1 MESYAIVMRKYIL
14 TIFLAIGYLCSYAQV
29 FDMLNSDLYRGRVK
43 LVSEFMK
50 RFNGEEKNPYIDPNA
65 EEIDKI
71 NLCQLFDADFII
83 KNRTEIE
90 PKAFQFVDSVLNNNV
105 KINYSDPNWFAK
117 TSCVAT
123 FKGKE
128 IKFDIYLVV
137 EPRGK
142 DMFKW
147 VIADVKGDIFN
158 LKPSRESEKIML
170 LPNEHESNFMRLNSI
185 TSEKD
190 DYITLYSSHT
200 SAVDRLTVFNTLIYY
215 GFLNIE
221 YVSDIE
227 YTFLQVPGYAF
238 TIKEFE
244 RESTNSGWLIESWQ
258 QMDTNEKNLVL
269 NDLYHGKY
277 MQNSAKIHEPEPII
291 TKTEKNDVAC
301 TMVNKFISLLSNYA
315 SNKDKATLDSI
326 NNAVKGRYTFI
337 ITDEV
342 TNQLAKFFN
351 SKAQKS
357 YKMDT
362 LTGWLGSVKS
372 PIQSISINNVKPF
385 EHEYVRPEYSDGYT
399 LISGDLST
407 EGDLQVNE
415 QVVFFIYEN
424 QIAGI
429 KLISDCF

>member
-1 MESYAIVMRKYIL
+1 
-14 TIFLAIGYLCSYAQV
+14 
-29 FDMLNSDLYRGRVK
+29 
-43 LVSEFMK
+43 
-50 RFNGEEKNPYIDPNA
+50 
-65 EEIDKI
+65 
-71 NLCQLFDADFII
+71 
-83 KNRTEIE
+83 
-90 PKAFQFVDSVLNNNV
+90 
-105 KINYSDPNWFAK
+105 
-117 TSCVAT
+117 
-123 FKGKE
+123 
-128 IKFDIYLVV
+128 
-137 EPRGK
+137 
-142 DMFKW
+142 MFKW

-170 LPNEHESNFMRLNSI
+170 LPNEHESNFMRLNYI

-200 SAVDRLTVFNTLIYY
+200 SAVDRLTVFNTLVYY

-258 QMDTNEKNLVL
+258 HMDTYEKDLIL
-269 NDLYHGKY
+269 DDLYHGKH
-277 MQNSAKIHEPEPII
+277 MQNSTIIPEPEPII
-291 TKTEKNDVAC
+291 SIAEKNDEAI
-301 TMVNKFISLLSNYA
+301 TMVNKFVSLLSNYA
-315 SNKDKATLDSI
+315 YNKDKATLDSI
-326 NNAVKGRYTFI
+326 NNSVKGRYTFI

-362 LTGWLGSVKS
+362 LTGWLGSTKS

-407 EGDLQVNE
+407 EGDLQVSE

>member
-1 MESYAIVMRKYIL
+1 MRKYIVIL
-14 TIFLAIGYLCSYAQV
+14 SLAIGYLCSYAQI

-50 RFNGEEKNPYIDPNA
+50 RFNGEEKNPYIDPNSND
-65 EEIDKI
+65 IDKI

-83 KNRTEIE
+83 KNRAEIE
-90 PKAFQFVDSVLNNNV
+90 SKAFQFVDSVLLNNV
-105 KINYSDPNWFAK
+105 RINYSDPNWFAK
-117 TSCVAT
+117 TSCVAS

-128 IKFDIYLVV
+128 INFDLYLVV

-200 SAVDRLTVFNTLIYY
+200 SPVDRLTVFNTLVYY

-227 YTFLQVPGYAF
+227 YTFLQVPGYTF

-244 RESTNSGWLIESWQ
+244 RESTNSGWLIDSWQ
-258 QMDTNEKNLVL
+258 PMAANEKNLIL
-269 NDLYHGKY
+269 DGLYHGKY
-277 MQNSAKIHEPEPII
+277 MQTPTKLSELEPML
-291 TKTEKNDVAC
+291 TKTEKDDVAC
-301 TMVNKFISLLSNYA
+301 TMVNKFVSLLSNYA
-315 SNKDKATLDSI
+315 STKDKATLDSI
-326 NNAVKGRYTFI
+326 NNAIKGRYTFI

-357 YKMDT
+357 YKMDS

-372 PIQSISINNVKPF
+372 PIKSIAINNVKPF
-385 EHEYVRPEYSDGYT
+385 EHEFVRPEYSDGYT

-407 EGDLQVNE
+407 EGNLQVNE
-415 QVVFFIYEN
+415 HVVFFIYEN

>member
-1 MESYAIVMRKYIL
+1 MESYARVMRKYVL
-14 TIFLAIGYLCSYAQV
+14 AIFLAIGFLCSNAQV

-50 RFNGEEKNPYIDPNA
+50 RFNGEEKNPYIDPNT

-71 NLCQLFDADFII
+71 NFCQLFDADFII
-83 KNRTEIE
+83 KNRSEIE

-105 KINYSDPNWFAK
+105 KINYSDSNWYAK
-117 TSCVAT
+117 ASCVAT

-158 LKPSRESEKIML
+158 LKPSRESDKIML

-190 DYITLYSSHT
+190 DYITLYSSH
-200 SAVDRLTVFNTLIYY
+200 SSVVDRLTVFNTLVYY

-244 RESTNSGWLIESWQ
+244 RESTNSGWLIKSWQ
-258 QMDTNEKNLVL
+258 QMDMKEKNLIL

-277 MQNSAKIHEPEPII
+277 IQTHATPREQEPIL
-291 TKTEKNDVAC
+291 TKSEKADMAC
-301 TMVNKFISLLSNYA
+301 TMVNKFVSLLSNYA
-315 SNKDKATLDSI
+315 STKDKATLDSI
-326 NNAVKGRYTFI
+326 NNAIKGRYTFI

-351 SKAQKS
+351 SKVQKS

-399 LISGDLST
+399 LISGELST
-407 EGDLQVNE
+407 EGDLKVSE

>member
-1 MESYAIVMRKYIL
+1 MESDSFVMRKYIL
-14 TIFLAIGYLCSYAQV
+14 TIVLAIGYLCSYAQV

-65 EEIDKI
+65 KEIDKI

-83 KNRTEIE
+83 KNRAEIE
-90 PKAFQFVDSVLNNNV
+90 SKAFQFVDSVLFNHV
-105 KINYSDPNWFAK
+105 RINYSDPDWFAK
-117 TSCVAT
+117 TTCVST

-190 DYITLYSSHT
+190 DYITLYSSQT
-200 SAVDRLTVFNTLIYY
+200 SVVDRLTVFNTLIYY

-258 QMDTNEKNLVL
+258 QMNA
-269 NDLYHGKY
+269 NDKKQILDGLYHGKY
-277 MQNSAKIHEPEPII
+277 MKTPANLHVPEPKM
-291 TKTEKNDVAC
+291 TKSEKDEEAC
-301 TMVNKFISLLSNYA
+301 SMVTKFVSLLDHYVVH
-315 SNKDKATLDSI
+315 KDKTTLDSI
-326 NNAVKGRYTFI
+326 DKAVKGRYTFI
-337 ITDEV
+337 ITDEI
-342 TNQLAKFFN
+342 TTQLAKFFN
-351 SKAQKS
+351 SKVQKS
-357 YKMDT
+357 YKIET
-362 LTGWLGSVKS
+362 LTGWLGSAKS
-372 PIQSISINNVKPF
+372 PIKSITIDNVKPF
-385 EHEYVRPEYSDGYT
+385 EHEYIRQEYSDGYT
-399 LISGDLST
+399 LISGNLSS
-407 EGDLQVNE
+407 EGDIQVNE